1 MASSAETEADLVEL
15 AQRLR
20 EAAEALRHLPAHHAR
35 FREQLEDMRHELQV
49 ITTQLRRIH

>member
-1 MASSAETEADLVEL
+1 MTSSAEPEADLVEL

-20 EAAEALRHLPAHHAR
+20 EAAKALRRLPAHHAR
-35 FREQLEDMRHELQV
+35 FREQLEDVRQEIQV

>member
-20 EAAEALRHLPAHHAR
+20 EAAEALRRLPALHAR
-35 FREQLEDMRHELQV
+35 FREQLDDVRHEIQV